1 MSSQEQTQEN
11 HMLFELFPFI
21 FSISVTSIA
30 GWSLW
35 SLGLYIALLPV
46 ADWLMG
52 QLVRWFNFAER
63 SLYQSQK
70 EFDETQAV
78 RESVNGLYASISS
91 ITPFLI
97 LGAIC
102 NYGVE
107 LHLGSSWAI
116 SAGLIACGVCAL
128 WELGRRRGQLS

>member
-1 MSSQEQTQEN
+1 
-11 HMLFELFPFI
+11 MLFELFPFTI
-21 FSISVTSIA
+21 SIRVTSIA

-35 SLGLYIALLPV
+35 CLGLYVALFPV
-46 ADWLMG
+46 ADWLMV
-52 QLVRWFNFAER
+52 QLMRWFNFAER

-70 EFDETQAV
+70 EFDETRAV
-78 RESVNGLYASISS
+78 RESVNGLYASLAS

-107 LHLGSSWAI
+107 FHLGNSWAI
-116 SAGLIACGVCAL
+116 SAGMIACGICAL
-128 WELGRRRGQLS
+128 CELGRRRGQLS

>member
-1 MSSQEQTQEN
+1 
-11 HMLFELFPFI
+11 MLFELFPFTV
-21 FSISVTSIA
+21 SIRVTSIA

-35 SLGLYIALLPV
+35 SLGLYV
-46 ADWLMG
+46 AMFPLVDWFIL

-63 SLYQSQK
+63 SLYQSQQ
-70 EFDETQAV
+70 EFDETRAV
-78 RESVNGLYASISS
+78 RESVNGLYASVAS

-107 LHLGSSWAI
+107 VNWGNHWAI

-128 WELGRRRGQLS
+128 CELGRRRGQLS

>member
-1 MSSQEQTQEN
+1 
-11 HMLFELFPFI
+11 MLFELFPFTI
-21 FSISVTSIA
+21 SIRATSVA

-35 SLGLYIALLPV
+35 SLGLYVALLPV
-46 ADWLMG
+46 AGWMMD

-63 SLYQSQK
+63 SLYQSQV
-70 EFDETQAV
+70 EFDRTRAV
-78 RESVNGLYASISS
+78 RESVNSFYAALSS

-107 LHLGSSWAI
+107 FHLGSGWAI
-116 SAGLIACGVCAL
+116 SVGAIACGICAL
-128 WELGRRRGQLS
+128 LELGRRRGQLS

>member
-1 MSSQEQTQEN
+1 
-11 HMLFELFPFI
+11 MLFELFPFTL
-21 FSISVTSIA
+21 SIRVTSIA

-35 SLGLYIALLPV
+35 SLGLYVALLPV
-46 ADWLMG
+46 ADWIMAQLM
-52 QLVRWFNFAER
+52 RWFDFAER

-70 EFDETQAV
+70 EFDDTRAV
-78 RESVNGLYASISS
+78 RESVNGFYASVSS

-107 LHLGSSWAI
+107 LHLGNSWSI

-128 WELGRRRGQLS
+128 CELGRRAGELS

>member
-1 MSSQEQTQEN
+1 
-11 HMLFELFPFI
+11 MLFELFPFTFAI
-21 FSISVTSIA
+21 RVTSIA

-35 SLGLYIALLPV
+35 SLGLYVVLFPV
-46 ADWLMG
+46 ADWLML

-70 EFDETQAV
+70 EFDETRTV
-78 RESVNGLYASISS
+78 RESVNALYASVAS

-107 LHLGSSWAI
+107 VHWGNHWAI
-116 SAGLIACGVCAL
+116 SAGLLACGVCVL
-128 WELGRRRGQLS
+128 CELGRRRGQLS